1 MNNSGMITI
10 IDKARNETLHIS
22 SINPRSLRSIAGN
35 LKEKLT
41 KDGISHAAY

>member
-10 IDKARNETLHIS
+10 IDKARNETFNQS
-22 SINPRSLRSIAGN
+22 KVFKVQAGN

-41 KDGISHAAY
+41 KDGISHAAI